1 MLRAMDSM
9 PQYSVIRT
17 YRNDKYAFRNC
28 FGARFFSG
36 GGERTEKPIGI
47 YRIVIHLAQ
56 ATDML

>member
-36 GGERTEKPIGI
+36 GGKLIGI